1 MRDADPLIRALQRN
15 ALVWSALATVGA
27 LVIRPEQP
35 SVAGGVAGGGA
46 LALTSLWAIRASVDA
61 LVSRLAPPSTT
72 ATAAA
77 TGPAAG
83 GGRAAGEGERAPA
96 GAGAGLAV
104 KLAGRYALLGL
115 GAYVMIARLR
125 LHPVGLL
132 IGASSLVAG
141 ACIEAGRSLR
151 RP

>member
-72 ATAAA
+72 ATA
-77 TGPAAG
+77 TGPADG
-83 GGRAAGEGERAPA
+83 GGRAAGEGDRAPA

>member
-1 MRDADPLIRALQRN
+1 MRDADPLIRRLQRN
-15 ALVWSALATVGA
+15 ALASSALATVAA
-27 LVIRPEQP
+27 LAIRPEQP
-35 SVAGGVAGGGA
+35 AIAGGVAGGGL

-61 LVSRLAPPSTT
+61 LVSRLAPSTA
-72 ATAAA
+72 ATAAS
-77 TGPAAG
+77 PD
-83 GGRAAGEGERAPA
+83 GEPAPA
-96 GAGAGLAV
+96 GAAAGLAV

-141 ACIEAGRSLR
+141 ASIEAVRSLR

>member
-1 MRDADPLIRALQRN
+1 MRDADPLIRGLQRH
-15 ALVWSALATVGA
+15 ALAWTALATLA
-27 LVIRPEQP
+27 AIAIRPRQP
-35 SVAGGVAGGGA
+35 SIAGGIAGGGL
-46 LALTSLWAIRASVDA
+46 LALTSLWAIRGSVDA
-61 LVSRLAPPSTT
+61 LVSRLAPS
-72 ATAAA
+72 TAASA
-77 TGPAAG
+77 EDARSGSGQAG
-83 GGRAAGEGERAPA
+83 AGQA

-104 KLAGRYALLGL
+104 KLVGRYALLGL

>member
-1 MRDADPLIRALQRN
+1 MRDADPLIRGLQRH
-15 ALVWSALATVGA
+15 ALAWTALATLA
-27 LVIRPEQP
+27 AIAIRPRQP
-35 SVAGGVAGGGA
+35 SIAGGIAGGGL
-46 LALTSLWAIRASVDA
+46 LALTSLWAIRGSVDA
-61 LVSRLAPPSTT
+61 LVSRLAPS
-72 ATAAA
+72 TAASA
-77 TGPAAG
+77 EDARSGSGQAG
-83 GGRAAGEGERAPA
+83 AGQAGAGQA

-104 KLAGRYALLGL
+104 KLVGRYALLGL